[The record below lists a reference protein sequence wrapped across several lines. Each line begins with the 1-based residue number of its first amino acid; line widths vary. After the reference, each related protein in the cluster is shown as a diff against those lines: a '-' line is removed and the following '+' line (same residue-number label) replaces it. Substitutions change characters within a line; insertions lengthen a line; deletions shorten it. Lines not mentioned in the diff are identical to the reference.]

1 MLETEIKQAFDGNL
15 EMILENTKW
24 VNRILERTT
33 WVRLYYLLKI
43 AENFVKGQYE
53 SNRIVFYD
61 FFAVP
66 QFQKTRQIARF
77 KGHYGS
83 SMDGMVHSVQM
94 DNLVHKDNMGWNRS
108 TLVHH
113 RFCLED

>member
-1 MLETEIKQAFDGNL
+1 MGQPILPDLSFSKDAWNRNKTQAFDGNL
-15 EMILENTKW
+15 EMILENTEW

-66 QFQKTRQIARF
+66 QF
-77 KGHYGS
+77 
-83 SMDGMVHSVQM
+83 
-94 DNLVHKDNMGWNRS
+94 
-108 TLVHH
+108 
-113 RFCLED
+113 